1 MSIDIAILP
10 DQNAVVHVAGC
21 GYVVYRNTANFP
33 EIPLFLPCPRDEV
46 ALVDA
51 ERGHHAKQ
59 PEDQQHQGRA
69 QADPSYRGTP
79 VYLHQEHACDN
90 AYGDRQTD
98 HEPREG
104 GTRRRTKPRKRRHV
118 GPRDGQDHH
127 EDHGRTV
134 EGHARENS
142 RFRESRESPHATP
155 PRSSCF
161 ARRCDTRRLVGAA
174 GFEPATLWSQTTRAS
189 QTALRPD
196 SSRAGRGNAA
206 AGTPSSYKMPGRCP
220 GLHLRY
226 APIHLAQAGATPQP
240 ARQAATRC
248 RGVAPAYI
256 GFDILY
262 SACTSAFQALRH
274 PTCPTRR
281 HPTLTT
287 GG

>member
-10 DQNAVVHVAGC
+10 DQNAVVHVAVC
-21 GYVVYRNTANFP
+21 GYAVYLNTVNFP

-118 GPRDGQDHH
+118 GPVAAKTTMKITAAQLRARIARIVAFANLASPTTLHL
-127 EDHGRTV
+127 HGRPASRAAAAH
-134 EGHARENS
+134 EGWSGRRDLNP
-142 RFRESRESPHATP
+142 RPCGPKPHAL
-155 PRSSCF
+155 
-161 ARRCDTRRLVGAA
+161 AR
-174 GFEPATLWSQTTRAS
+174 
-189 QTALRPD
+189 
-196 SSRAGRGNAA
+196 
-206 AGTPSSYKMPGRCP
+206 
-220 GLHLRY
+220 LRY
-226 APIHLAQAGATPQP
+226 APIHRVQAGATPRP